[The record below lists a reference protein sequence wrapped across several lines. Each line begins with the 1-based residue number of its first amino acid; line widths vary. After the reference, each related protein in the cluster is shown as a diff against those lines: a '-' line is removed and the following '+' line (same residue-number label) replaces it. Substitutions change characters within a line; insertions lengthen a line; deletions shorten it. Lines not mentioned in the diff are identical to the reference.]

1 MIKILPVIA
10 IVAVSIYLFMK
21 AFDCLVETAIYFH
34 SLYKSWLV
42 FDDYEAELLQTGMET
57 DAAVEVRLQLAK
69 DLAKYDRL
77 TNVHPWRYRFWRL
90 VYGEN
95 KFVKAVAMDKK
106 AENKDIL

>member
-10 IVAVSIYLFMK
+10 IVAASIYLFMK

-34 SLYKSWLV
+34 SLYKSRLV

-77 TNVHPWRYRFWRL
+77 ANVHPWRYRFWRL

>member
-34 SLYKSWLV
+34 SLYKSRLV
-42 FDDYEAELLQTGMET
+42 FDDYEAELSQLGADN
-57 DAAVEVRLQLAK
+57 DAALGIRLQLAQ
-69 DLAKYDRL
+69 DLAKYDKL
-77 TNVHPWRYRFWRL
+77 VNVHPWRYRFWKL

-95 KFVKAVAMDKK
+95 KFVRAVSIDKK
-106 AENKDIL
+106 AENKSII